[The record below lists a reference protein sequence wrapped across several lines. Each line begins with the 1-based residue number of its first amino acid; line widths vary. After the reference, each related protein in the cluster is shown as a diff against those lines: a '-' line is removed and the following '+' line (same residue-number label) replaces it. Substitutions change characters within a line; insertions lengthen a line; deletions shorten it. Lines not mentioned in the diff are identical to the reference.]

1 MSNGEGIWEIMEQ
14 EIRRPD
20 YVPRMHDR
28 TSSALNCLMAAAGL
42 TLMMLCMLGVA
53 AAISAWAVAKLFG
66 FPDMLLLAF
75 IVLFE
80 IPVVWVVIWTAG
92 RAWHLERRLASGKD
106 MDQPVFKMLHYFK
119 GGSAG

>member
-1 MSNGEGIWEIMEQ
+1 MSDSEGIWAIMEQ

-20 YVPRMHDR
+20 YVPRTHDR

-42 TLMMLCMLGVA
+42 TMMMLCMLGVA
-53 AAISAWAVAKLFG
+53 SAISAWAVAKLFG
-66 FPDMLLLAF
+66 FPDTLLLIF

-106 MDQPVFKMLHYFK
+106 MDPPIFKMLHYFR